1 MDLDLR
7 KLRYFLALAEERH
20 FGRAAER
27 LLIAQPVLSRQIRAL
42 EHELGCQLLT
52 RSTRSVELTAA
63 GRQLQADGPGVLTAA
78 DLATSRTLE
87 RARGVQ
93 RLVVGFAPGLTVSTL
108 VRAYGREHPDV
119 DVQMLYVNWYEQA
132 EAVIDG
138 RVDVGYLRGDFSE
151 EPRLR
156 TVTVGEEA
164 RVACMPE
171 NHPLARRRSLKL
183 SDLDGEM
190 MLHAEAR
197 RAATIENK
205 FEQRR
210 PRLRT
215 RGTGA
220 PPYHRRAGG
229 VSVRGDRRRA
239 PGAPRRG
246 VLRDGRR
253 RAERA
258 RRGTRASTRS
268 LLKRRSPPDD
278 GCLGGQ
284 TLGACGQV
292 GFLRDVLRPAD
303 EDEGVIDDR
312 SVLEGQLTAPDES
325 HERRRRRVRSAELHH
340 TRSPWLLH
348 QQPAREME
356 RPVAEHVDVLVRDQH
371 DPVEVESEDA
381 EREFDVGADD
391 RNEPHDV
398 QDHPEDDRREEVVEG
413 ERNGYRTLAVDM
425 SSAGHPSGHALV
437 VGTNGVLACSG
448 LGERARTHRL
458 APVSAATVVA
468 IVRLASEK

>member
-119 DVQMLYVNWYEQA
+119 DVQMLYVNGYEQA

-205 FEQRR
+205 FEGVAAGRGIVEV
-210 PRLRT
+210 PRSVARAYARAGLV
-215 RGTGA
+215 
-220 PPYHRRAGG
+220 HRRITDAP
-229 VSVRGDRRRA
+229 VESLCVAIAAARRA
-239 PGAPRRG
+239 PHVEAFYEMA
-246 VLRDGRR
+246 VDALS
-253 RAERA
+253 ERA
-258 RRGTRASTRS
+258 A
-268 LLKRRSPPDD
+268 
-278 GCLGGQ
+278 
-284 TLGACGQV
+284 A
-292 GFLRDVLRPAD
+292 
-303 EDEGVIDDR
+303 
-312 SVLEGQLTAPDES
+312 
-325 HERRRRRVRSAELHH
+325 
-340 TRSPWLLH
+340 
-348 QQPAREME
+348 PARL
-356 RPVAEHVDVLVRDQH
+356 R
-371 DPVEVESEDA
+371 
-381 EREFDVGADD
+381 
-391 RNEPHDV
+391 
-398 QDHPEDDRREEVVEG
+398 
-413 ERNGYRTLAVDM
+413 AV
-425 SSAGHPSGHALV
+425 S
-437 VGTNGVLACSG
+437 
-448 LGERARTHRL
+448 
-458 APVSAATVVA
+458 
-468 IVRLASEK
+468 